1 VGRFSYIAYLCR
13 EGDRDKLREEVS
25 SMAKAMGRSSEDVAD
40 EFIYAFNNAEEHKND
55 PAYKVISETQQE
67 AADHYQSKLE

>member
-1 VGRFSYIAYLCR
+1 MGRFSYIAYLCR

-40 EFIYAFNNAEEHKND
+40 EFIYAFNNAVSWNNSCLFFFHS
-55 PAYKVISETQQE
+55 I
-67 AADHYQSKLE
+67 